1 MKSGNSLYL
10 DQVVGSGNR
19 AFFQEEAMYQAIR
32 ESAVLALTTA
42 PTSAEVLRTAQP
54 GPSSL
59 SKFWLKLQLDIF
71 LFEGQISAG

>member
-1 MKSGNSLYL
+1 
-10 DQVVGSGNR
+10 
-19 AFFQEEAMYQAIR
+19 MYQAIR
-32 ESAVLALTTA
+32 ESAALALTTA

-71 LFEGQISAG
+71 LFSCPEQLNR